1 MIPRAIQ
8 KCPSSSRLDELEG
21 IVREGL
27 YDFIRVGLALREI
40 RDNGL
45 FTKKGYATFQ
55 DYCLT
60 EWSFEAN
67 HARRQIAAA
76 EVGER
81 LSNEKGPMG
90 ALSLNERLIRPLTR
104 IKNPDDQLRLW
115 RRVTASPEGKSL
127 TLTAK
132 IVAEV
137 VREFQIAQRSNPQPE
152 PAKPLPDFKL
162 RPGLPV
168 IQVKPPPQATRGLW
182 IPKPEE
188 LEYLRQNSTTTFN
201 KQNTDSI
208 EWARWSWNPVTG
220 CLHGCFY
227 CYARAIATS
236 EKSAAVYP
244 QKFEPTFIPERL
256 GAPRNT
262 KVPEIAKTEIG
273 WKNVF
278 VCSMADLWGKW
289 VPREIIEAILREVYE
304 YPQWNYLFLT
314 KFPDRYLEF
323 DFPPNTWLGT
333 SVDTQVA
340 VERAETS
347 FAKLVHAGH
356 KGVRWLSVEPM
367 LEPVKFGKLR
377 MFDWVVIG
385 GMSCNEQCEAF
396 YPPMRWVLD
405 LMKQADKAGCKIY
418 LKPNWYADKSRLREY
433 PCGGE

>member
-1 MIPRAIQ
+1 M
-8 KCPSSSRLDELEG
+8 STDELKQ
-21 IVREGL
+21 IVRDGF
-27 YDFIRVGLALREI
+27 YDFIRVGLALRTI
-40 RDNGL
+40 RDERR
-45 FTKKGYATFQ
+45 FEEEGYATFQ
-55 DYCLT
+55 EFCVAEFHCERAY
-60 EWSFEAN
+60 AY
-67 HARRQIAAA
+67 RQIAAA

-81 LSNEKGPMG
+81 LAMSPIGDI
-90 ALSLNERLIRPLTR
+90 ALTEFLIRPLTR
-104 IKNPDDQLRLW
+104 IKNSEDQLGIW
-115 RRVTASPEGKSL
+115 RNLNKLSDGEELK
-127 TLTAK
+127 LTAK
-132 IVAEV
+132 IVAAA
-137 VREFQIAQRSNPQPE
+137 VREFQIGQRSNPAPS
-152 PAKPLPDFKL
+152 PKPPPDFKL
-162 RPGLPV
+162 KAALPV
-168 IQVKPPPQATRGLW
+168 LRVEPPALANRGLW
-182 IPKPEE
+182 IPEPAE
-188 LEYLRQNSTTTFN
+188 LEYLRQTSTTTFN

-227 CYARAIATS
+227 CYARAISTS
-236 EKSAAVYP
+236 DKMAEVYP

-262 KVPEIAKTEIG
+262 KVPPNAKTEIG

-289 VPREIIEAILREVYE
+289 MPREIIEAVLREVDE

-323 DFPPNTWLGT
+323 DFPAHTWLGT
-333 SVDTQVA
+333 SVDTQAA

-347 FAKLVHAGH
+347 FSKLVRKGH

-367 LEPVKFGKLR
+367 LEPVKFSKLS

-385 GMSCNEQCEAF
+385 GMSCNEQCKAF

-418 LKPNWYADKSRLREY
+418 LKPNWYADESRLREY
-433 PCGGE
+433 PEGERA